1 MSSRINR
8 KQEEDDVD
16 ILSDKINICMEGIR
30 TSFVSYSEGFNAPVS
45 EGAIVSYSEGFNGPV
60 SEGVSKKRCEV
71 RLSSSS
77 KPHSRTFV

>member
-1 MSSRINR
+1 
-8 KQEEDDVD
+8 
-16 ILSDKINICMEGIR
+16 MEGIHHLWYL
-30 TSFVSYSEGFNAPVS
+30 TSEGFNGPVS
-45 EGAIVSYSEGFNGPV
+45 EGVIVSYSEGFNGTV